1 MIVFLLDKVP
11 EYIDKPWE
19 MAVIDDCLPQET
31 ADYLR
36 DNWPT
41 QFDDEINQNYYQRL
55 GPANMQDPIFKEFFE
70 ENWNRREEIKVM
82 AHSYLGLCTT
92 TFDNQLS
99 RWNWM
104 YCNKDNNTKLV
115 RDWHTDNA
123 DKKIQFILYLGED
136 TDYTT
141 FEMGDSEGENVKS
154 LPFKHNRLV
163 FWHATEKSFHRFYFT
178 KFPRKTL
185 NLTCLYNRSTEHY
198 WNIPDEYTNS

>member
-11 EYIDKPWE
+11 EYISEPWE
-19 MAVIDDCLPQET
+19 LAVIDNCLPQET

-41 QFDDEINQNYYQRL
+41 QFDDEINPNYYQRL
-55 GPANMQDPIFKEFFE
+55 GPANMQDPIFKKFFE
-70 ENWNRREEIKVM
+70 ENWKRREEIKVM
-82 AHSYLGLCTT
+82 AHSYLGMCTT

-104 YCNKDNNTKLV
+104 YCNRDDNNKLV
-115 RDWHTDNA
+115 RDWHTDNP

-141 FEMGDSEGENVKS
+141 FEMANFEGDVHSM
-154 LPFKHNRLV
+154 PFKHNRLV
-163 FWHATEKSFHRFYFT
+163 FWKATDKTLHRFYFT

-185 NLTCLYNRSTEHY
+185 NLTCLYNRSNEHY
-198 WNIPDEYTNS
+198 WNIPNEYTTA

>member
-1 MIVFLLDKVP
+1 MFLLDKVP
-11 EYIDKPWE
+11 EYISEPWE
-19 MAVIDDCLPQET
+19 LAVIDNCLPLET

-41 QFDDEINQNYYQRL
+41 QFDDEINPNYYQRL
-55 GPANMQDPIFKEFFE
+55 GPANMQDPVFEEFFKE
-70 ENWNRREEIKVM
+70 NWKRREEIKVM
-82 AHSYLGLCTT
+82 AHSYLGMCTT

-104 YCNKDNNTKLV
+104 FCNRDDNTKLV
-115 RDWHTDNA
+115 RDWHTDNP

-141 FEMGDSEGENVKS
+141 FEMANFEGDVHSM
-154 LPFKHNRLV
+154 PFKHNRLV
-163 FWHATEKSFHRFYFT
+163 FWKATDKTLHRFYFT

-185 NLTCLYNRSTEHY
+185 NLTCLYNRSNEHY
-198 WNIPDEYTNS
+198 WNIPDEYTTT

>member
-1 MIVFLLDKVP
+1 MVIILIFN
-11 EYIDKPWE
+11 
-19 MAVIDDCLPQET
+19 AVIPGSSPGQALESVWST
-31 ADYLR
+31 R
-36 DNWPT
+36 VK
-41 QFDDEINQNYYQRL
+41 
-55 GPANMQDPIFKEFFE
+55 DPVFKEFFE

-82 AHSYLGLCTT
+82 AHSYLGMCTT

-104 YCNKDNNTKLV
+104 FCNSDDNTKLV

-141 FEMGDSEGENVKS
+141 FEMSNFEGDVHSM
-154 LPFKHNRLV
+154 PFKHNRLV
-163 FWHATEKSFHRFYFT
+163 FWKATEKTLHRFYFT

-185 NLTCLYNRSTEHY
+185 NLTCLYNRSNEHY
-198 WNIPDEYTNS
+198 WGLDDYANT

>member
-36 DNWPT
+36 DNWPK

-141 FEMGDSEGENVKS
+141 FEMGDSEGDNVKS

-198 WNIPDEYTNS
+198 WNIPNEYTNS